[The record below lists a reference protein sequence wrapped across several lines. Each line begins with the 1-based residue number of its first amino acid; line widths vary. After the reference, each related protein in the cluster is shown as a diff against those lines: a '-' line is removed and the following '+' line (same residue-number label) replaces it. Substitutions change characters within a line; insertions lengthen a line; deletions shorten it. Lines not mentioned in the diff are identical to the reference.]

1 VIDAIVKISPRSRLR
16 AATTIAI
23 IADALQILVFPL
35 FVAGAASPADDTLDL
50 GVGAVLSLLLGWH
63 WEFLPVVSCQT
74 RPGRRF
80 GSTLDVGRRKRLPQI
95 KANPGHHR
103 RNSRRSPVSPDKH
116 DLWRERRFRIEEG
129 FELQHYVC

>member
-63 WEFLPVVSCQT
+63 WEFLPSFLVKLVPGVDLAPLWTLAVANVYRKSKRTPVTIEGT
-74 RPGRRF
+74 R
-80 GSTLDVGRRKRLPQI
+80 DDPQ
-95 KANPGHHR
+95 
-103 RNSRRSPVSPDKH
+103 
-116 DLWRERRFRIEEG
+116 
-129 FELQHYVC
+129 